1 MGAASRIRLK
11 LTLIL
16 GVLLLAVACGGRSQP
31 SISPGRVPAKGDT
44 EVGIASWYGKKF
56 HGRLTANG
64 ERFDMRKVSAA
75 HKTLPFGTVVRVTDL
90 DTKRSIKVRIN
101 DRGPFVEGRII
112 DLSRAASKKLGMFK
126 QGIARVRIEV
136 LRIGGSGG

>member
-1 MGAASRIRLK
+1 MVAARRFRFNTSLCV
-11 LTLIL
+11 
-16 GVLLLAVACGGRSQP
+16 GSLLLAVACGGLQHA
-31 SISPGRVPAKGDT
+31 SISPDTIPSKGDT

-90 DTKRSIKVRIN
+90 GTHRSIKVRIN

-112 DLSRAASKKLGMFK
+112 DLSRAAAKKLGMKK
-126 QGIARVRIEV
+126 QGVAKVRLEVMRVGRG
-136 LRIGGSGG
+136 RK